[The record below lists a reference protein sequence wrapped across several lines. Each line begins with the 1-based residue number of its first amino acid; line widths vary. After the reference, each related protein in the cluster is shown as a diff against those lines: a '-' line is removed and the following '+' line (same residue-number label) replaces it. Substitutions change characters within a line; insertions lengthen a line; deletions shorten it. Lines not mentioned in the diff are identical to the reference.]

1 MNTFSQYAS
10 EMQLLSSLISEC
22 SFENN
27 LISLG
32 QDTVIENELKVAVS
46 NIIKDT
52 NSNLKNGSVRI
63 TLKGNIHIEKNPTA
77 QCKYRLVVEGQFSFP
92 MDKSDDDFNQL
103 LWVNGSSILYGIAR
117 AKMEVM
123 TSMVFDNGKI
133 TLPVINMLDFIQDQH
148 SKNHAEK

>member
-32 QDTVIENELKVAVS
+32 QDTVIENELEVAVS

-63 TLKGNIHIEKNPTA
+63 TLKGNIHIEKNIF
-77 QCKYRLVVEGQFSFP
+77 K
-92 MDKSDDDFNQL
+92 ML
-103 LWVNGSSILYGIAR
+103 L
-117 AKMEVM
+117 
-123 TSMVFDNGKI
+123 
-133 TLPVINMLDFIQDQH
+133 
-148 SKNHAEK
+148 